1 VIEEEEIAKENI
13 AKGLPAS
20 KEESEK
26 SIKVSPNDVFKISA
40 GSEVYSEFK
49 RDEFIKARD
58 AALERGFKR
67 TGIDLPLKLQ
77 SVIQTSLNLMDCRKL
92 RLMIH
97 GH

>member
-67 TGIDLPLKLQ
+67 TGIDLPVFGIEQDK
-77 SVIQTSLNLMDCRKL
+77 NLEPSKIVLTLDNVSD
-92 RLMIH
+92 H
-97 GH
+97 